1 MICYLIMC
9 HVPGLDNFL
18 LKDLGKA
25 LALLYLAIGRL
36 QGLKDKRRCCGCN
49 ILLAFRNGNATVT
62 EGRSFARQETDHFPE
77 ISKKLKKR
85 TWLWIFTGTANGPI
99 HPQNQPRK
107 RKKTDRRSG
116 RRKIK
121 KWWSWRLCSDTPIAP
136 QNPAFLSIPRS
147 RLARYDTSS
156 TAFRLLIY
164 GEKVGKK
171 PFHGEEKGNF

>member
-1 MICYLIMC
+1 MC

-62 EGRSFARQETDHFPE
+62 GGRSFARQGNDHFPE

-107 RKKTDRRSG
+107 RKKPTGGPVGEKSKNG
-116 RRKIK
+116 GAGG
-121 KWWSWRLCSDTPIAP
+121 C
-136 QNPAFLSIPRS
+136 
-147 RLARYDTSS
+147 ARYFSNELKIRCKIRFSS
-156 TAFRLLIY
+156 VKISNLACHSRKHPTAYKR
-164 GEKVGKK
+164 
-171 PFHGEEKGNF
+171 

>member
-1 MICYLIMC
+1 MC
-9 HVPGLDNFL
+9 HVHGLDNFL

-62 EGRSFARQETDHFPE
+62 GGRSFARQGNDHFPE

-107 RKKTDRRSG
+107 RKKPTGGPVGEESKNG
-116 RRKIK
+116 GPFFYFPEKF
-121 KWWSWRLCSDTPIAP
+121 SPP
-136 QNPAFLSIPRS
+136 QN
-147 RLARYDTSS
+147 
-156 TAFRLLIY
+156 
-164 GEKVGKK
+164 GEFFESQKEEH
-171 PFHGEEKGNF
+171 FHFSKNSP

>member
-1 MICYLIMC
+1 MKYSLLNSIGYSPISFKQLLSLICYLIMC

-62 EGRSFARQETDHFPE
+62 GGRSFARQGNDHFPE

-107 RKKTDRRSG
+107 RK
-116 RRKIK
+116 
-121 KWWSWRLCSDTPIAP
+121 
-136 QNPAFLSIPRS
+136 NPTGGPV
-147 RLARYDTSS
+147 
-156 TAFRLLIY
+156 
-164 GEKVGKK
+164 GEKSKNGGAGGSRTHDLYDANVSL
-171 PFHGEEKGNF
+171 